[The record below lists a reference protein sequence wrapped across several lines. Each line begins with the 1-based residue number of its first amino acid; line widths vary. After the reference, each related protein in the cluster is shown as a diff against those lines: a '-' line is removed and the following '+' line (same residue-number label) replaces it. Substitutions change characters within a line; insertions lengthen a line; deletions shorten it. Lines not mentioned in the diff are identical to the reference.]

1 MKFRVCLGVKST
13 FTAIALRKSLGESP
27 SLRLLGEE
35 RDCAG
40 IERLLREQNDCV
52 ALIDIELLLDAGGA
66 QLERF
71 LQLRREPTLILSPK
85 GLPIPPA
92 LATKNGLRLLSGRR
106 PGEMD
111 LAHIQ
116 AELPNAVRTLRE
128 AWLQGAALPPPDAS
142 SPSLPQ
148 RTAPEA
154 RSESLPP
161 PPKVLPVELVVI
173 GVSTGGPTLLLQML
187 KSLVPPTLPF
197 LIAQHMPF
205 GETIEFA
212 RRLSEECRIPVR
224 EVGRGPLPEIGVVG
238 LVQGGRDFEIIKNGP
253 GSFRLREVSLPDN
266 PFHPSIDHL
275 LATAASSGIAT
286 HSVIL
291 TGMGQDG
298 SKGAHALMLQGYPVV
313 AQRPDT
319 CAVAGMPS
327 AAINNG
333 AAREIQTPQQIVN
346 TLNRWFTQSPRTT
359 FTGTTPA

>member
-13 FTAIALRKSLGESP
+13 FTAIALRKGLGESP

-40 IERLLREQNDCV
+40 MERLLREQNDCV
-52 ALIDIELLLDAGGA
+52 ALVDIELFSDPGGL

-71 LQLRREPTLILSPK
+71 LLLRREPTLILSPK
-85 GLPIPPA
+85 GLPLPSS
-92 LATKNGLRLLSGRR
+92 LATKSGLRLLAGRR

-111 LAHIQ
+111 LAHLQ
-116 AELPNAVRTLRE
+116 AELPNAVRSLRE
-128 AWLQGAALPPPDAS
+128 AWLQGAALPSPDS
-142 SPSLPQ
+142 SGPFAPQ
-148 RTAPEA
+148 RTAF
-154 RSESLPP
+154 ESRAESFPT
-161 PPKVLPVELVVI
+161 PPKAAPVELVVI
-173 GVSTGGPTLLLQML
+173 GVSTGGPTLLLEML
-187 KSLVPPTLPF
+187 KSLVSPTLPF
-197 LIAQHMPF
+197 LIAQHMPL
-205 GETIEFA
+205 GETVEFA

-286 HSVIL
+286 YSVIL

-298 SKGAHALMLQGYPVV
+298 AKGAHALMLQGYPVV

-346 TLNRWFTQSPRTT
+346 TLNRWFTQSPKATIN
-359 FTGTTPA
+359 GTTPA